1 MAIEATAAAREIMAS
16 VRAVQATQPASAA
29 AAAAAVIP
37 TVNTN
42 DFCTVWPQARP
53 ILQMLVSIVAFIPG
67 LGSVAA
73 GVLQGL
79 LRIGDMLSAE
89 LCQR

>member
-29 AAAAAVIP
+29 AAAAVIP

-53 ILQMLVSIVAFIPG
+53 ILQMFVSIVAFIPG